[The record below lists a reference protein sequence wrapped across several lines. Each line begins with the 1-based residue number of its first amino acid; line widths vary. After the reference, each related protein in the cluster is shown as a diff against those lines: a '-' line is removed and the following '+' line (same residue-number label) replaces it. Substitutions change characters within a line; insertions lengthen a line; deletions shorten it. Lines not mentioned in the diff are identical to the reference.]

1 MIKEGSTVRLV
12 YTGTLDD
19 GTVFGYAKPEAPME
33 FQTGMDLTIDGFER
47 EISQM
52 EAGEKKTFTLGIYDA
67 YGEYLDHLVEAV
79 PVEYVPLKNVEVG
92 MRVQMTG
99 ENGEKIP
106 VTIKDITSKEIIFDM
121 NHPLAG
127 KDETINYINE
137 VSSDVVVIFD
147 GAFQNIVDG
156 IAETKVSKVIV
167 ASPADSLPFLM
178 KQLYELK
185 VKRPTVDGT
194 KFILWKQFIKEGKNI
209 VVNTVKKNIYE
220 MILNFLIF

>member
-106 VTIKDITSKEIIFDM
+106 VTIKDIAARTGVSINTALGRMRYAII
-121 NHPLAG
+121 NLRRLA
-127 KDETINYINE
+127 EEHNMFI
-137 VSSDVVVIFD
+137 
-147 GAFQNIVDG
+147 
-156 IAETKVSKVIV
+156 
-167 ASPADSLPFLM
+167 
-178 KQLYELK
+178 EL
-185 VKRPTVDGT
+185 
-194 KFILWKQFIKEGKNI
+194 
-209 VVNTVKKNIYE
+209 
-220 MILNFLIF
+220 

>member
-79 PVEYVPLKNVEVG
+79 PVDGFDHLQPGRKRIRTEDSG
-92 MRVQMTG
+92 RVCRHDQ
-99 ENGEKIP
+99 E
-106 VTIKDITSKEIIFDM
+106 
-121 NHPLAG
+121 
-127 KDETINYINE
+127 
-137 VSSDVVVIFD
+137 
-147 GAFQNIVDG
+147 
-156 IAETKVSKVIV
+156 
-167 ASPADSLPFLM
+167 
-178 KQLYELK
+178 
-185 VKRPTVDGT
+185 
-194 KFILWKQFIKEGKNI
+194 
-209 VVNTVKKNIYE
+209 
-220 MILNFLIF
+220 